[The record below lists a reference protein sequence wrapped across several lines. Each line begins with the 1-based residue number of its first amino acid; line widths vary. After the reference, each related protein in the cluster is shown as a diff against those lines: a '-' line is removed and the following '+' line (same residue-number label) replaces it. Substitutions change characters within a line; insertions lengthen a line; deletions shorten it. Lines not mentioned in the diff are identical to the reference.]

1 MGLSATLTGN
11 NATIAVLDPRVGHI
25 CVQTKAGFLWLE
37 RREYGCYVE
46 NIYGSFDINKCDFI
60 QIIKNVLNLLCS
72 SGHDVKVRQAGVSV
86 LKDHTV
92 FWCI

>member
-11 NATIAVLDPRVGHI
+11 NVTLTVLDPRVGHI

-37 RREYGCYVE
+37 RREYGCCVK

-72 SGHDVKVRQAGVSV
+72 SGHDVKVRQAGVPV
-86 LKDHTV
+86 LKEHTV